1 MMDVQQTLRKLKPM
15 IGQKADQFWLA
26 YLAEDRI
33 GKAEMETMLGLWANK
48 LLGNSIDTVKTELSS
63 PPSQTAAGDYHIG
76 EVVYAGK
83 TQFPF
88 GIRENE
94 WVQHTAIFGRS
105 GAGKTNVVFK
115 ILDSFLNK
123 KKPFLIFD
131 WKRNYRDILAK
142 TDQDIN
148 VFTVGRETVPFQF
161 NPLIPPEGT
170 NPHVWLKKLIEIVAK
185 AYYVGEG
192 VMYLFQE
199 AINAVYDEFKVYS
212 GSPQKYPTFSD
223 VYKWLENN
231 PVKGRKALWMDSA
244 IRTIKSICFG
254 FMGKVVNTSRQ
265 PNIGELLTKNVI
277 LELDSLTN
285 ADKTLII
292 ESLLLWIHHYRLA
305 QPQRE
310 TFKHA
315 IIIEEAHHI
324 LLKQT
329 GGRKETITETVLRE
343 IRELGEAIILIDQ
356 HPSLI
361 SIPALGNSYT
371 TITLNLK
378 HRSDVTA
385 ISSAMLLKDEEK
397 EIIGRLPIGSA
408 AVKLQGRWMEPF
420 QVKIPL
426 ISVPKGIINDQR
438 LKAITTGK
446 GLAPK
451 REEKSKEIMKIEKLP
466 ELLQKEIIFLQDII
480 NHPFSGVVE
489 RYKRLGTS
497 RRKGNVTKEKLLNK
511 RIIQQVNI
519 PTYSG
524 KVVLIELTSQG
535 IASLK
540 QVGINTK
547 NNNRWGGLEH
557 EYWKHKIA
565 EHYKKAGYKIKLEE
579 PVNGFTDIIAEKNG
593 KKTAIEIETGKSD
606 WKKNIKKNTKK
617 GFDKIMIFATNNEAF
632 QTIKR
637 SIEETPFAKTVSI
650 LPVQAILTTNSGASG
665 KMAGSNGS
673 EWRKRQVPENYNR
686 SLGNS

>member
-1 MMDVQQTLRKLKPM
+1 MDVQTTLRKLKPI
-15 IGQKADQFWLA
+15 IGQKADKFWLA
-26 YLAEDRI
+26 YLAEDRT
-33 GKAEMETMLGLWANK
+33 GKTELEVTLGLLANK
-48 LLGNSIDTVKTELSS
+48 FLGNSIDTIKTELSS
-63 PPSQTAAGDYHIG
+63 PPAEMASGEYHIG
-76 EVVYAGK
+76 EVSYAGK

-115 ILDSFLNK
+115 ILDSFLKK
-123 KKPFLIFD
+123 KKPFFVFD
-131 WKRNYRDILAK
+131 WKRNYRDILAM
-142 TDQDIN
+142 TNQDIS
-148 VFTVGRETVPFQF
+148 VFTVGRETIPFQF

-170 NPHVWLKKLIEIVAK
+170 NPHVWLKKLIEIIAHS
-185 AYYVGEG
+185 YYVGEG

-199 AINAVYDEFKVYS
+199 AINAVYNEFKVYS
-212 GSPQKYPTFSD
+212 GSPEKYPTFND
-223 VYKWLENN
+223 IYQWLENN

-244 IRTIKSICFG
+244 HRTIKSICFG

-265 PNIGELLTKNVI
+265 PNIGNLLTKNVI

-324 LLKQT
+324 LLKQA
-329 GGRKETITETVLRE
+329 GGRKETITDTILRE

-408 AVKLQGRWMEPF
+408 VVKLQGRWMEPF
-420 QVKIPL
+420 QVKVPL
-426 ISVPKGIINDQR
+426 INVPKGKISDQK
-438 LKAITTGK
+438 LKEIMTGK
-446 GLAPK
+446 GLLLEIK
-451 REEKSKEIMKIEKLP
+451 EETKEIEKLP
-466 ELLQKEIIFLQDII
+466 VLSQKEIIFLQDII
-480 NHPFSGVVE
+480 SHPLSGVVE

-497 RRKGNVTKEKLLNK
+497 RRKGNVIKEKLLDN
-511 RIIQQVNI
+511 RIIQQVDI
-519 PTYSG
+519 PTHSG
-524 KVVLIELTSQG
+524 KIVLIELTDMG

-540 QVGINTK
+540 KVGIDTI
-547 NNNRWGGLEH
+547 NNNRWGGPEH

-565 EHYKKAGYKIKLEE
+565 EHYKNLGYDVRLEE
-579 PVNGFTDIIAEKNG
+579 PGNGYTDIVVEKAG
-593 KKTAIEIETGKSD
+593 HKTAIEIETGKSD
-606 WKKNIKKNTKK
+606 WNKNIEKNLKN
-617 GFDKIMIFATNNEAF
+617 GFDKIIIAATNN
-632 QTIKR
+632 QTCQNIQ
-637 SIEETPFAKTVSI
+637 KTVKQFYSLERIEVVLAQSI
-650 LPVQAILTTNSGASG
+650 LTPISPVP
-665 KMAGSNGS
+665 MD
-673 EWRKRQVPENYNR
+673 
-686 SLGNS
+686 

>member
-1 MMDVQQTLRKLKPM
+1 MDVQQTLRKLKPM
-15 IGQKADQFWLA
+15 IGQKAEKFWLA
-26 YLAEDRI
+26 YLSEDRI

-48 LLGNSIDTVKTELSS
+48 LLGNSINTVKTELSS

-83 TQFPF
+83 TLFPF

-94 WVQHTAIFGRS
+94 WVQHIAIFGRS

-115 ILDSFLNK
+115 ILDNFLKK

-131 WKRNYRDILAK
+131 WKRNYRDILAI
-142 TDQDIN
+142 TDQDIS

-199 AINAVYDEFKVYS
+199 AINAVYNEFKVYK
-212 GSPQKYPTFSD
+212 GSPVKYPTFED
-223 VYKWLENN
+223 VYRWLENN

-254 FMGKVVNTSRQ
+254 FMGNVVNTSRQ

-408 AVKLQGRWMEPF
+408 IIKLQGRWVEPF
-420 QVKIPL
+420 QTKIPH
-426 ISVPKGIINDQR
+426 IKIPKGKINDTKLQGIM
-438 LKAITTGK
+438 AGK
-446 GLAPK
+446 GVVI
-451 REEKSKEIMKIEKLP
+451 EIDKIDVPTEKIEKIPKLS
-466 ELLQKEIIFLQDII
+466 QKEITFLQDII
-480 NHPFSGVVE
+480 NNPYSGVVE
-489 RYKRLGTS
+489 RYKRLETS
-497 RRKGNVTKEKLLNK
+497 RRKGNIIKVKLLEK

-519 PTYSG
+519 PTHSG
-524 KVVLIELTSQG
+524 KIVLLELTNLG
-535 IASLK
+535 IESLK
-540 QVGINTK
+540 KAGIKADQNH
-547 NNNRWGGLEH
+547 RWGGLEH
-557 EYWKHKIA
+557 EYWKHKVS
-565 EHYKKAGYKIKLEE
+565 EFYKNAGYDVKLEV
-579 PVNGFTDIIAEKNG
+579 PVNGFTDIMVEFDGI
-593 KKTAIEIETGKSD
+593 KTAIEIETGKSD
-606 WKKNIKKNTKK
+606 WKKNIEKNLKK
-617 GFDKIMIFATNNEAF
+617 GFRKILIYATNNNAY
-632 QTIKR
+632 QTIKKTLEES
-637 SIEETPFAKTVSI
+637 SISKSVNI
-650 LPVQAILTTNSGASG
+650 LSAQTILTANSGDFRPAAAN
-665 KMAGSNGS
+665 KDTA
-673 EWRKRQVPENYNR
+673 
-686 SLGNS
+686 

>member
-1 MMDVQQTLRKLKPM
+1 MDVQQTLRKLKPM
-15 IGQKADQFWLA
+15 IGQKAEQFWLA
-26 YLAEDRI
+26 YLSEDRI

-48 LLGNSIDTVKTELSS
+48 LLGNNIDTVKTELSS
-63 PPSQTAAGDYHIG
+63 PPSQTAAGDYNIG

-115 ILDSFLNK
+115 ILDSFLK
-123 KKPFLIFD
+123 KQKPFLIFD
-131 WKRNYRDILAK
+131 WKRNYRDILAM

-199 AINAVYDEFKVYS
+199 AINAVYDEFKVYK
-212 GSPQKYPTFSD
+212 GSPEKYPTFSD

-265 PNIGELLTKNVI
+265 PNIGELLNKNVI

-385 ISSAMLLKDEEK
+385 ISSSMLLKDEEK

-408 AVKLQGRWMEPF
+408 VIKLQGRWVEPF
-420 QVKIPL
+420 QTKIPH
-426 ISVPKGIINDQR
+426 IKIPKGKINDSKLR
-438 LKAITTGK
+438 EIMAGK
-446 GLAPK
+446 GLILEIVKKDEAP
-451 REEKSKEIMKIEKLP
+451 EKIEEVPKLSP
-466 ELLQKEIIFLQDII
+466 KEIIFMKDVI

-489 RYKRLGTS
+489 RYKRLETS
-497 RRKGNVTKEKLLNK
+497 RRKGNVVKEKLLASG
-511 RIIQQVNI
+511 IIEQVDI
-519 PTYSG
+519 PTHSG
-524 KVVLIELTSQG
+524 KTVLLEVTDIGIESLRNTG
-535 IASLK
+535 IQAK
-540 QVGINTK
+540 ITH
-547 NNNRWGGLEH
+547 RWGSLEH

-565 EHYKKAGYKIKLEE
+565 EHYKKAGYNVKLEV
-579 PVNGFTDIIAEKNG
+579 PVNGFTDVIIELDG
-593 KKTAIEIETGKSD
+593 IRTAIEIETGKSN
-606 WKKNIKKNTKK
+606 WQKNIKKNMKK
-617 GFDKIMIFATNNEAF
+617 SFDQIMIFATNNEAF
-632 QTIKR
+632 QTIKKSMDR
-637 SIEETPFAKTVSI
+637 TPYAKSVNI
-650 LPVQAILTTNSGASG
+650 LPAQAILTPNSGAF
-665 KMAGSNGS
+665 KPIMVDNNSN
-673 EWRKRQVPENYNR
+673 
-686 SLGNS
+686 

>member
-1 MMDVQQTLRKLKPM
+1 MDVQETLRKLKPI

-26 YLAEDRI
+26 YLAEDRT
-33 GKAEMETMLGLWANK
+33 GKAELETMFGLLANK
-48 LLGNSIDTVKTELSS
+48 FLGNSIDTVKTELSS
-63 PPSQTAAGDYHIG
+63 PPRQTAGGGYHIG
-76 EVVYAGK
+76 EVTYAGK

-115 ILDSFLNK
+115 ILDSFLKK
-123 KKPFLIFD
+123 KKPFFIFD
-131 WKRNYRDILAK
+131 WKRNYRDLLAI
-142 TDQDIN
+142 TDQDMNI
-148 VFTVGRETVPFQF
+148 FTVGRETVPFQF
-161 NPLIPPEGT
+161 NPLIPPKGT
-170 NPHVWLKKLIEIVAK
+170 SPHVWLKKLIEIIAHS
-185 AYYVGEG
+185 YYVGEG

-199 AINAVYDEFKVYS
+199 AINAVYNEFKVYS
-212 GSPQKYPTFSD
+212 GSPEKYPTFND
-223 VYKWLENN
+223 IYLWLENN

-265 PNIGELLTKNVI
+265 PNIGDLLTKNVI

-324 LLKQT
+324 LLKQA
-329 GGRKETITETVLRE
+329 GGRKETITDTILRE

-397 EIIGRLPIGSA
+397 EIIGRLPIGSSV
-408 AVKLQGRWMEPF
+408 VKLQGRWMEPF
-420 QVKIPL
+420 QVKVPL
-426 ISVPKGIINDQR
+426 INVPKGKISDQK
-438 LKAITTGK
+438 LKEIMTGK
-446 GLAPK
+446 GLLLEIK
-451 REEKSKEIMKIEKLP
+451 EETKEIKKIEKLP
-466 ELLQKEIIFLQDII
+466 VLSQKEIIFLQDII

-497 RRKGNVTKEKLLNK
+497 RRKGNVIKEKLLEK
-511 RIIQQVNI
+511 GIIQQVDI
-519 PTYSG
+519 PTHSG
-524 KVVLIELTSQG
+524 KIVLIELKDMG

-540 QVGINTK
+540 IVGIDTI

-565 EHYKKAGYKIKLEE
+565 EHYKNIGYNVKLEE
-579 PVNGFTDIIAEKNG
+579 PVNGFTDIVIEKDG
-593 KKTAIEIETGKSD
+593 HKTAIEIETGKSN
-606 WKKNIKKNTKK
+606 WRKNIDKNLKK
-617 GFDKIMIFATNNEAF
+617 GFAKIIIITTNNEAYQIIRKSMEMTSF
-632 QTIKR
+632 PK
-637 SIEETPFAKTVSI
+637 SICI
-650 LPVQAILTTNSGASG
+650 LPAQAIFTPISLIP
-665 KMAGSNGS
+665 K
-673 EWRKRQVPENYNR
+673 EKVPNISPN
-686 SLGNS
+686 

>member
-1 MMDVQQTLRKLKPM
+1 MDVQQTLRKLKPM

-26 YLAEDRI
+26 YLAEDRN

-48 LLGNSIDTVKTELSS
+48 LLGNSIDTIKTELSS
-63 PPSQTAAGDYHIG
+63 PPNQTAAGDYHVG

-83 TQFPF
+83 TLFPF

-94 WVQHTAIFGRS
+94 CVQHTAIFGRS
-105 GAGKTNVVFK
+105 GAGKTNVVYK
-115 ILDSFLNK
+115 ILDSFLQK
-123 KKPFLIFD
+123 GKPFLIFD
-131 WKRNYRDILAK
+131 WKRNYRDLLAI
-142 TDQDIN
+142 TDMDLS

-170 NPHVWLKKLIEIVAK
+170 NPHVWLKKLIEIIAK

-192 VMYLFQE
+192 VMYLLQE

-212 GSPQKYPTFSD
+212 GSPQKYPTFED

-265 PNIGELLTKNVI
+265 PNIGELLNKNVI

-285 ADKTLII
+285 ADKTLIV

-408 AVKLQGRWMEPF
+408 IIKLQGRWVEPF
-420 QVKIPL
+420 QTKIPH
-426 ISVPKGIINDQR
+426 IRVPKGKINDLELR
-438 LKAITTGK
+438 KIMAGK
-446 GLAPK
+446 GLMIETGKKDEETEKIKKIPK
-451 REEKSKEIMKIEKLP
+451 LS
-466 ELLQKEIIFLQDII
+466 QKEITFLQDVS
-480 NHPFSGVVE
+480 NFPFSGVVE
-489 RYKRLGTS
+489 RYKRLRTS
-497 RRKGNVTKEKLLNK
+497 RRKGNITKEKLLDQ

-519 PTYSG
+519 PTHSG
-524 KVVLIELTSQG
+524 KIVLLELTGLGRETFHKTG
-535 IASLK
+535 IQAK
-540 QVGINTK
+540 T
-547 NNNRWGGLEH
+547 NNRWGSLEH

-565 EHYKKAGYKIKLEE
+565 EHYKKAGYNVKLEV
-579 PVNGFTDIIAEKNG
+579 PVNGFTDIIVELDG
-593 KKTAIEIETGKSD
+593 IKTAIEIETGKSN
-606 WKKNIKKNTKK
+606 WQKNIEKNLKK
-617 GFDKIMIFATNNEAF
+617 GFDKIMIFTTNNEAF
-632 QTIKR
+632 QTIKKSMDR
-637 SIEETPFAKTVSI
+637 TPYAKSVNI
-650 LPVQAILTTNSGASG
+650 LPAQAILTTNSGSFKSTA
-665 KMAGSNGS
+665 ANNDSN
-673 EWRKRQVPENYNR
+673 
-686 SLGNS
+686 